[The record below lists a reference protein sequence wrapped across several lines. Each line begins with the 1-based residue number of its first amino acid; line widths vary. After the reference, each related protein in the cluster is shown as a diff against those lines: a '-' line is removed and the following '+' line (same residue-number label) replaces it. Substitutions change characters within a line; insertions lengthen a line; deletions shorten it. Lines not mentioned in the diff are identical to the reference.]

1 MRDDEKKVLLQQ
13 QIEQEIDFDKLT
25 EFCEH
30 LTDAVQEIFRSC
42 GLYFRIF
49 SRVKSTDSI
58 ANKLIRRQYG
68 TEQNPKKL
76 QDLIGIRVVLY
87 YYDDLSICRDIMEST
102 FQMLDH
108 WSRTNATANE
118 FKATKIN
125 GAY

>member
-1 MRDDEKKVLLQQ
+1 M
-13 QIEQEIDFDKLT
+13 
-25 EFCEH
+25 
-30 LTDAVQEIFRSC
+30 
-42 GLYFRIF
+42 
-49 SRVKSTDSI
+49 KSTDSI

-125 GAY
+125 GVFPVSYTHLDVYKRQASVTVQ

>member
-58 ANKLIRRQYG
+58 ANKLIRRQY
-68 TEQNPKKL
+68 L
-76 QDLIGIRVVLY
+76 SLIHIF
-87 YYDDLSICRDIMEST
+87 SS
-102 FQMLDH
+102 
-108 WSRTNATANE
+108 WSRAIIHKACFMMIRIENLYFRMCFHLILYLE
-118 FKATKIN
+118 FSGLFYYSVIKFL
-125 GAY
+125 